1 MIPSAGGDED
11 GALPDRQAESAG
23 AARPR
28 LLLVDDEPAVGRML
42 SGAALECGFEP
53 ILCTSAESFRN
64 QYDAVAPQVVL
75 LDLSLP
81 GGDGI
86 ELLRFL
92 AERRSSA
99 TIFIVSGCDGRVV
112 EAAARFGAALGL
124 RIGGS
129 LTKPITVAQLADA
142 LTDPDTGTMGGT
154 DELCFG

>member
-1 MIPSAGGDED
+1 MAVMVNERDCRSPFGRILRMVRS
-11 GALPDRQAESAG
+11 GA
-23 AARPR
+23 PR
-28 LLLVDDEPAVGRML
+28 VLVVDDEPRVGRAL
-42 SGAALECGFEP
+42 AYAAEACGFEAALA
-53 ILCTSAESFRN
+53 ISADTFRA
-64 QYDAVAPQVVL
+64 QYERASPDVVL